1 MTNNLGNVLIRSDLN
16 VPISNGKITDNFRI
30 KQALSSIEQIKN
42 ISETITFCSHL
53 GRPNGFDLNFTL
65 EPVAEEIKK
74 ILDEDV
80 IFINDDIRELSS
92 TFQSKYSSKVYVLEN
107 LRLYEG
113 EKESDTQFAQ
123 YLAKPFDTFILD
135 AFGAAHRNHASIVE
149 VGKHL
154 NSYQGPLMNKEINE
168 LKSLLKSPNSPFTV
182 IMGGA
187 KISDKL
193 TLINNLLPK
202 VDNLILGGG
211 MCFTFLKSQ
220 GYEIGASLCED
231 EFLNIASKLL
241 DSSDG
246 KKIILPVD
254 FGVSNDLLSSARLDK
269 SLELIESTDIGVDI
283 GSKTV
288 ALFNEI
294 IHSSNTIF
302 WNGPMGVFENKSFE
316 YGTREITKSV
326 SQSNAYTVVGGGDSV
341 SAINKYS
348 EIQNFNHISTGGGAS
363 MELMEGKK
371 LPGVNIYE
379 PLII

>member
-1 MTNNLGNVLIRSDLN
+1 
-16 VPISNGKITDNFRI
+16 
-30 KQALSSIEQIKN
+30 
-42 ISETITFCSHL
+42 
-53 GRPNGFDLNFTL
+53 
-65 EPVAEEIKK
+65 
-74 ILDEDV
+74 
-80 IFINDDIRELSS
+80 
-92 TFQSKYSSKVYVLEN
+92 
-107 LRLYEG
+107 
-113 EKESDTQFAQ
+113 
-123 YLAKPFDTFILD
+123 
-135 AFGAAHRNHASIVE
+135 
-149 VGKHL
+149 
-154 NSYQGPLMNKEINE
+154 
-168 LKSLLKSPNSPFTV
+168 
-182 IMGGA
+182 MGGA

-193 TLINNLLPK
+193 NLINNLLPK

-220 GYEIGASLCED
+220 GYEIGASLSED
-231 EFLNIASKLL
+231 EFLNTASKLL

-254 FGVSNDLLSSARLDK
+254 FGVSNDILSSSRVNK
-269 SLELIESTDIGVDI
+269 PLELIESTDIGVDI

-363 MELMEGKK
+363 MELMEGKNY
-371 LPGVNIYE
+371 LV
-379 PLII
+379 

>member
-80 IFINDDIRELSS
+80 IFINDDIRKLSS
-92 TFQSKYSSKVYVLEN
+92 TFQSKYSSKVYILEN
-107 LRLYEG
+107 LRFYEG

-168 LKSLLKSPNSPFTV
+168 LQSLLKSPNSPFTV

-254 FGVSNDLLSSARLDK
+254 FGVANNLLSSARLDK

-283 GSKTV
+283 GSKTI

-326 SQSNAYTVVGGGDSV
+326 SQSNAYTVVGGGDSA

-348 EIQNFNHISTGGGAS
+348 EIQNFNHISTGGGAF

>member
-42 ISETITFCSHL
+42 ISETITFSSHL
-53 GRPNGFDLNFTL
+53 GRPNGFDLNFSL
-65 EPVAEEIKK
+65 EPIAEEMKK

-80 IFINDDIRELSS
+80 VFINDDIRKLSL
-92 TFQSKYSSKVYVLEN
+92 TFHSQYASKIYVLEN
-107 LRLYEG
+107 LRFYEG
-113 EKESDTQFAQ
+113 EKESNTEFAQ
-123 YLAKPFDTFILD
+123 CLAKPFDTFILD
-135 AFGAAHRNHASIVE
+135 AFGAAHRKHASIVE
-149 VGKHL
+149 VGKYI

-168 LKSLLKSPNSPFTV
+168 LQSLLKSPSSPYTV

-187 KISDKL
+187 KLSDKL
-193 TLINNLLPK
+193 NLINKLLPK

-220 GYEIGASLCED
+220 GYEIGDSMCEND
-231 EFLNIASKLL
+231 FLNTATELL
-241 DSSDG
+241 NSTNG
-246 KKIILPVD
+246 KKIILPND
-254 FGVSNDLLSSARLDK
+254 FGVTKDLLSNHREDK
-269 SLELIESTDIGVDI
+269 PLEKIKTNDIGIDI

-288 ALFNEI
+288 EMFNEI
-294 IHSSNTIF
+294 IYSSNTIF
-302 WNGPMGVFENKSFE
+302 WNGPMGVFENEKFE
-316 YGTREITKSV
+316 YGTKEITKSV
-326 SQSNAYTVVGGGDSV
+326 SQSNAYTIVGGGDTV

-348 EIQNFNHISTGGGAS
+348 KIQNFNHVSTGGGAS
-363 MELMEGKK
+363 MELLEGKK

>member
-80 IFINDDIRELSS
+80 IFINDDIRKLSS
-92 TFQSKYSSKVYVLEN
+92 TFQSKYSSKVYILEN
-107 LRLYEG
+107 LRFYEG

-168 LKSLLKSPNSPFTV
+168 LQSLLKSPNSPFTV

>member
-30 KQALSSIEQIKN
+30 KQAVSSIEQIKN
-42 ISETITFCSHL
+42 ISETITFSSHL

-65 EPVAEEIKK
+65 EPVAEEMRN
-74 ILDEDV
+74 ILNEDV
-80 IFINDDIRELSS
+80 VFINDDIRELSS

-107 LRLYEG
+107 LRFYEG
-113 EKESDTQFAQ
+113 EKESDTQFAKC
-123 YLAKPFDTFILD
+123 LAKPFDTFILD
-135 AFGAAHRNHASIVE
+135 AFGAAHRNHASIIE
-149 VGKHL
+149 VGKYL

-168 LKSLLKSPNSPFTV
+168 LQSLLESPNQPYTV

-193 TLINNLLPK
+193 NLIKNLLPK

-231 EFLNIASKLL
+231 DFLNTAGELL
-241 DSSDG
+241 NSRDG
-246 KKIILPVD
+246 KKIILPID
-254 FGVSNDLLSSARLDK
+254 FGVTDDLFSSYRNDKPLK
-269 SLELIESTDIGVDI
+269 ELKVSDIGVDI
-283 GSKTV
+283 GPKTV
-288 ALFNEI
+288 ELFSDI
-294 IHSSNTIF
+294 IHSSKTIF
-302 WNGPMGVFENKSFE
+302 WNGPMGVFENESFE
-316 YGTREITKSV
+316 YGTKEITKSV
-326 SQSNAYTVVGGGDSV
+326 SESKAYTVVGGGDSV

-348 EIQNFNHISTGGGAS
+348 KIQNFNHISTGGGAS

>member
-42 ISETITFCSHL
+42 ISETITFSSHL

-65 EPVAEEIKK
+65 EPVAEEMRN

-80 IFINDDIRELSS
+80 VFINDDIRELSS

-107 LRLYEG
+107 LRFYEG
-113 EKESDTQFAQ
+113 EKESDTQFAKC
-123 YLAKPFDTFILD
+123 LAKPFDTFILD
-135 AFGAAHRNHASIVE
+135 AFGAAHRNHASIIE
-149 VGKHL
+149 VGKYL

-168 LKSLLKSPNSPFTV
+168 LQSLLESPNQPYTV

-193 TLINNLLPK
+193 NLIKNLLPK

-231 EFLNIASKLL
+231 DFLNTAGELL
-241 DSSDG
+241 NSRDG
-246 KKIILPVD
+246 KKIILPID
-254 FGVSNDLLSSARLDK
+254 FGVTDDLFSSYRNDKPLK
-269 SLELIESTDIGVDI
+269 ELKVSDIGVDI
-283 GSKTV
+283 GPKTV
-288 ALFNEI
+288 ELFSDI
-294 IHSSNTIF
+294 IHSSKTIF
-302 WNGPMGVFENKSFE
+302 WNGPMGVFENESFE
-316 YGTREITKSV
+316 YGTKEITKSV
-326 SQSNAYTVVGGGDSV
+326 SESKAYTVVGGGDSV

-348 EIQNFNHISTGGGAS
+348 TIQNFNHISTGGGAS

>member
-30 KQALSSIEQIKN
+30 KQAVSSIEQIKN
-42 ISETITFCSHL
+42 ISETITFSSHL

-65 EPVAEEIKK
+65 EPVAAEMRN

-80 IFINDDIRELSS
+80 VFINDDIRELSS
-92 TFQSKYSSKVYVLEN
+92 TFQSKYSSKFYVLEN
-107 LRLYEG
+107 LRFYEG
-113 EKESDTQFAQ
+113 EKESDTQFAKC
-123 YLAKPFDTFILD
+123 LAKPFDTFILD
-135 AFGAAHRNHASIVE
+135 AFGAAHRNHASIIE
-149 VGKHL
+149 VGKYL

-168 LKSLLKSPNSPFTV
+168 LQSLLESPNQPYTV

-193 TLINNLLPK
+193 NLIKNLLPK

-231 EFLNIASKLL
+231 DFLNTAGELL
-241 DSSDG
+241 NSRDG
-246 KKIILPVD
+246 KKIILPID
-254 FGVSNDLLSSARLDK
+254 FGVTDDLFSSYRNDKPLK
-269 SLELIESTDIGVDI
+269 ELKVSDIGVDI
-283 GSKTV
+283 GPKTV
-288 ALFNEI
+288 ELFSDI
-294 IHSSNTIF
+294 IHSSKTIF
-302 WNGPMGVFENKSFE
+302 WNGPMGVFENESFE
-316 YGTREITKSV
+316 YGTKEITKSV
-326 SQSNAYTVVGGGDSV
+326 SESKAYTVVGGGDSV

-348 EIQNFNHISTGGGAS
+348 TIQNFNHISTGGGAS

>member
-30 KQALSSIEQIKN
+30 KQALSSIKQIIN
-42 ISETITFCSHL
+42 ISETITFSSHL

-65 EPVAEEIKK
+65 EPVVEEMKK

-80 IFINDDIRELSS
+80 TFINEDIRELSS

-107 LRLYEG
+107 LRFYKG
-113 EKESDTQFAQ
+113 EKESDTQFAKS
-123 YLAKPFDTFILD
+123 LAKPFDTFILD

-149 VGKHL
+149 VGKYL

-168 LKSLLKSPNSPFTV
+168 LQSLLKSPNSPYTV

-193 TLINNLLPK
+193 NLINNLLPK

-231 EFLNIASKLL
+231 EFLNTATKLL

-246 KKIILPVD
+246 KKIILPID
-254 FGVSNDLLSSARLDK
+254 FGVTNDILSSARVDK
-269 SLELIESTDIGVDI
+269 PLELIESTDIGFDI
-283 GSKTV
+283 GSKTM
-288 ALFNEI
+288 ALFNEK
-294 IHSSNTIF
+294 IHASNTIF

-326 SQSNAYTVVGGGDSV
+326 SKSNAYTVVGGGDSV

-348 EIQNFNHISTGGGAS
+348 EIENFNHISTGGGAS
-363 MELMEGKK
+363 MELLEGKK

>member
-1 MTNNLGNVLIRSDLN
+1 MRN
-16 VPISNGKITDNFRI
+16 
-30 KQALSSIEQIKN
+30 
-42 ISETITFCSHL
+42 
-53 GRPNGFDLNFTL
+53 
-65 EPVAEEIKK
+65 

-80 IFINDDIRELSS
+80 VFINDHIRELSS

-107 LRLYEG
+107 LRFYEG

-168 LKSLLKSPNSPFTV
+168 LQSLLKSPNSPYTE
-182 IMGGA
+182 IKGGA

-193 TLINNLLPK
+193 NLINNLLPK

-220 GYEIGASLCED
+220 GYEIGASLCEY
-231 EFLNIASKLL
+231 EFLNTASKLL
-241 DSSDG
+241 QSSDG

-254 FGVSNDLLSSARLDK
+254 FGVSNDILSSSRVDK
-269 SLELIESTDIGVDI
+269 PLELIESTDIGVDI
-283 GSKTV
+283 GSKSV

-294 IHSSNTIF
+294 IHLSNTIF

>member
-1 MTNNLGNVLIRSDLN
+1 VTNNLGNVLIRSDLN

-107 LRLYEG
+107 LRFYEG

>member
-80 IFINDDIRELSS
+80 IFINDDISELSS

-107 LRLYEG
+107 LRFYEG

-168 LKSLLKSPNSPFTV
+168 LQSLLKSPNSPFTV

-326 SQSNAYTVVGGGDSV
+326 AQSNAYTVVGGGDLV

-348 EIQNFNHISTGGGAS
+348 EIQNFSHISTGGGAS

>member
-107 LRLYEG
+107 LRFYEG

-168 LKSLLKSPNSPFTV
+168 LQSLLKSPNSPFTV

-302 WNGPMGVFENKSFE
+302 WNGPMGIFENKSFE

>member
-92 TFQSKYSSKVYVLEN
+92 TFQSKYSSEVYVLEN
-107 LRLYEG
+107 LRFYEG

-123 YLAKPFDTFILD
+123 YLAKPFDTFILY

-168 LKSLLKSPNSPFTV
+168 LQSLLKSPNSPFTV

>member
-30 KQALSSIEQIKN
+30 KQALSSIEQLKN
-42 ISETITFCSHL
+42 ISETITFSSHL

-65 EPVAEEIKK
+65 EPVAEEMRN

-80 IFINDDIRELSS
+80 VFINDDIRELSS

-107 LRLYEG
+107 LRFYEG
-113 EKESDTQFAQ
+113 EKESDTQFAKC
-123 YLAKPFDTFILD
+123 LAKPFDTFILD
-135 AFGAAHRNHASIVE
+135 AFGAAHRNHASIIE
-149 VGKHL
+149 VGKYL

-168 LKSLLKSPNSPFTV
+168 LQSLLESPNQPYTV

-193 TLINNLLPK
+193 NLIKNLLPK

-231 EFLNIASKLL
+231 DFLNTAGELL
-241 DSSDG
+241 NSRDG
-246 KKIILPVD
+246 KKIILPID
-254 FGVSNDLLSSARLDK
+254 FGVTDDLFSSYRNDKPLK
-269 SLELIESTDIGVDI
+269 ELKVSDIGVDI
-283 GSKTV
+283 GPKTV
-288 ALFNEI
+288 ELFSDI
-294 IHSSNTIF
+294 IHSSKTIF
-302 WNGPMGVFENKSFE
+302 WNGPMGVFENESFE
-316 YGTREITKSV
+316 YGTKEITKSV
-326 SQSNAYTVVGGGDSV
+326 SESKAYTVVGGGDSV

-348 EIQNFNHISTGGGAS
+348 TIQNFNHISTGGGAS

>member
-16 VPISNGKITDNFRI
+16 VPISNGKITDNFRV

-42 ISETITFCSHL
+42 ISETITFSSHL

-65 EPVAEEIKK
+65 EPVAEEMRN

-80 IFINDDIRELSS
+80 VFINDDIRELSS

-107 LRLYEG
+107 LRFYEG
-113 EKESDTQFAQ
+113 EKESDTQFAKC
-123 YLAKPFDTFILD
+123 LAKPFDTFILD

-168 LKSLLKSPNSPFTV
+168 LQSLLKSPNSPYTV

-193 TLINNLLPK
+193 NLINNLLPK

-231 EFLNIASKLL
+231 EFLNTASKLIQ
-241 DSSDG
+241 SSDG

-254 FGVSNDLLSSARLDK
+254 FGVSNDILSSTRVDK
-269 SLELIESTDIGVDI
+269 PLELIESTDIGVDI
-283 GSKTV
+283 GSKSV

>member
-107 LRLYEG
+107 LRFYEG

>member
-80 IFINDDIRELSS
+80 IFINDDISELSS

-107 LRLYEG
+107 LRFYEG

-168 LKSLLKSPNSPFTV
+168 LQSLLKSPNSPFTV